1 MLKGSNEK
9 NRQHARW
16 MDNVSREMETL
27 RKNRKEM
34 LEIKKPVTK
43 NAIHGLTSRLDRAE
57 ESVSEIGDMP
67 IETSKTERQ
76 RGKKLKTEQSIQALW
91 GNYKRYSIKTMGI
104 PRGEEKKEQK
114 KYLNK

>member
-1 MLKGSNEK
+1 MINMLKGSNEK

-34 LEIKKPVTK
+34 LEIKKTVTK

-76 RGKKLKTEQSIQALW
+76 RGKKTKNGTEYPSTVGQL
-91 GNYKRYSIKTMGI
+91 
-104 PRGEEKKEQK
+104 QK
-114 KYLNK
+114 V